1 MNQNE
6 MGILNNPGEGNPQ
19 KIKVVMYHRVV
30 DAISLSLSYPEL
42 CIHVDAFRHHLS
54 LFERWGFTAITFDDY
69 RLFQSGELNLPK
81 KPVIIT
87 FDDGYSDTY
96 ESAFPILQ
104 EFGMKAVV
112 FAMGDRQIKANT
124 WDLHSSIPV
133 GPLMNDKQ
141 IIELHAAGFEIGSH
155 TMTHPR
161 LQQLSHEQ
169 AWDEISRSRMR
180 LEILLNAPVRTFAFP
195 FGSVTED
202 TKKMLPDAGYSIG
215 CATHSGPPVFGS
227 DHFEIRRTLM
237 SGSMDTINIA
247 LRMLTL
253 YEYYSWARWK
263 TKMAIIG
270 KDGVSSDDESRSL
283 FKLFRRTNSGKKIAY
298 Q

>member
-1 MNQNE
+1 MNQTE
-6 MGILNNPGEGNPQ
+6 ASILNNPGLGNPK
-19 KIKVVMYHRVV
+19 KIKVIMYHRVV

-54 LFERWGFTAITFDDY
+54 LLERWGFTAITFDDY

-87 FDDGYSDTY
+87 FDDGYVDTY
-96 ESAFPILQ
+96 EAAFPILQ

-112 FAMGDRQIKANT
+112 FALGDRQLKANT
-124 WDLHSSIPV
+124 WDLNSSIPV
-133 GPLMNDKQ
+133 GPLMSDEQ
-141 IIELHAAGFEIGSH
+141 IIELHATGFEIGSH
-155 TMTHPR
+155 TMTHAR
-161 LQQLSHEQ
+161 LSQLSHEQ

-195 FGSVTED
+195 YGSVTED

-215 CATHSGPPVFGS
+215 CASHSGPPVFGS
-227 DHFEIRRTLM
+227 DHFEVRRTLM
-237 SGSMDTINIA
+237 PGLGDTVNIGI
-247 LRMLTL
+247 RMLMP

-263 TKMAIIG
+263 TKLAIFG
-270 KDGVSSDDESRSL
+270 KDGVSSDDEPRSFL
-283 FKLFRRTNSGKKIAY
+283 KLFRPPNSRKKIAY